1 LNPYLFIIGC
11 DLLFAI
17 GLLFF
22 TLTTSVYLAYIFLF
36 VVGFSLVGTFAM
48 TNTTIQ
54 HSVSDHMRGRVMSI
68 YALSFMGLAPL
79 GNFEIGY
86 VAEKFGSQFAIQ
98 ISAVVIFIFGIYL
111 YMSLK
116 EVKKDQ
122 EVYNKKNISM

>member
-1 LNPYLFIIGC
+1 MG
-11 DLLFAI
+11 
-17 GLLFF
+17 
-22 TLTTSVYLAYIFLF
+22 
-36 VVGFSLVGTFAM
+36 
-48 TNTTIQ
+48 
-54 HSVSDHMRGRVMSI
+54 GRVMSI

-98 ISAVVIFIFGIYL
+98 ISAVVIFIFGMYS

-122 EVYNKKNISM
+122 EVYNKKNTSL